1 MPLNYRK
8 ASRAFNQVRGYAIAT
23 VLVAFLIYSS
33 YPTLNFGWVLAA
45 TALAFAAL
53 AGIVALVKR
62 ARHPSRRL

>member
-8 ASRAFNQVRGYAIAT
+8 ASRAFNQVRGYAIAA

-33 YPTLNFGWVLAA
+33 YPTLNFGWTLAA

-53 AGIVALVKR
+53 AGVIALVKR
-62 ARHPSRRL
+62 ARRSPHKP